1 MHDISKNLKKLRLR
15 QNWTQQ
21 QMADVL
27 FVTRQ
32 AVSNWETGKTM
43 PDLLM
48 LENIAEKLDVSV
60 EEILYGQ
67 KAEKEIIKKDM
78 NKVKKL
84 LLTAVTFY
92 IVAVPLMVGTF
103 MYDWNVDIF
112 LIGSYI
118 YMGLARP
125 LLSFAVGIFVLQTQK
140 RNGRIKRNIPLP
152 YSRYIRCLIIMIFV
166 VNFVLIRYLFV
177 DTAFYMM
184 GIQLTMSYSLERCIT
199 WVGTAHLTFLIKGFG
214 FVALL
219 RFFVLGLLFEFSYI
233 GEENR

>member
-1 MHDISKNLKKLRLR
+1 MHDISKNLKKLRLQ

-43 PDLLM
+43 PDLIM

-60 EEILYGQ
+60 EEILYG
-67 KAEKEIIKKDM
+67 KKSEKEIIKKDM

-103 MYDWNVDIF
+103 IYDWNVEIF
-112 LIGSYI
+112 LIGAVI

-125 LLSFAVGIFVLQTQK
+125 LLSITAGIFVFQTQK

-152 YSRYIRCLIIMIFV
+152 YSRYIRYFIIMIFV
-166 VNFVLIRYLFV
+166 QSFILTCCLIASDVFYL
-177 DTAFYMM
+177 M
-184 GIQLTMSYSLERCIT
+184 GISLTIPYSMKHYVM
-199 WVGTAHLTFLIKGFG
+199 WVGTAYLTFLIKGFG

-219 RFFVLGLLFEFSYI
+219 RFFVLGLLYEFSYI
-233 GEENR
+233 GEETK